1 MITYSYLMSG
11 IYHKRIRLNKR
22 IWDSHPVA
30 NTPPLVLVCIC
41 AKRHYQVYLVLS
53 IRDPFGFM
61 IT

>member
-1 MITYSYLMSG
+1 MSG

-30 NTPPLVLVCIC
+30 NTPPLVLVCNC